1 MASSR
6 SAGRAPAVLAALAVA
21 LMAAF
26 VAGPRVLAASGPGG
40 GFHDEGDLTGA
51 ARSAFAGYRRSG
63 DRALTTDLARVVDY
77 WFRYHVAKAAFA
89 AILLIVLVP
98 LGVLLWRAFLRPG
111 GAWGRA
117 ALASAG
123 TLVTMIG
130 LFAAAAVMAN
140 VQGAVAPF
148 AALLPMATG
157 GATGR
162 ELAGTLDRHLRGGPA
177 TPALEAMIDDFSRF
191 HVAMAVVATVV
202 AVVLA
207 GLSVVAWRGFA
218 RTASSERRSRRVSGS
233 YGVLSAVSA
242 LAVIVVAVANTTT
255 AANPAP
261 ALLALLNG
269 GW

>member
-1 MASSR
+1 
-6 SAGRAPAVLAALAVA
+6 VLAALAVA

-40 GFHDEGDLTGA
+40 GFHDEGDLADA

-63 DRALTTDLARVVDY
+63 DRAFSTDLARVVDY

-111 GAWGRA
+111 GPGAWGRA
-117 ALASAG
+117 VLASAG
-123 TLVTMIG
+123 ILVTMVG
-130 LFAAAAVMAN
+130 LFAVAAVMAN

-157 GATGR
+157 GATGG

-177 TPALEAMIDDFSRF
+177 TPALEAMIGDFSRF

-218 RTASSERRSRRVSGS
+218 RTAPSERRSRRVSGS
-233 YGVLSAVSA
+233 YGVLSALSVP
-242 LAVIVVAVANTTT
+242 AVIVVAVANTTT